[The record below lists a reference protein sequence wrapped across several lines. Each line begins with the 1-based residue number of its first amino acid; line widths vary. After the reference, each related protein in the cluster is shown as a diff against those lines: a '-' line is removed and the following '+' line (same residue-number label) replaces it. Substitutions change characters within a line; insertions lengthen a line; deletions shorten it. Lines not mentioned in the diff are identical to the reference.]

1 MSHKIRFPPRL
12 TITLTSFC
20 LGYYWQICQLCF
32 LHLEWNNYLSKAILL
47 LTWFLLAD
55 ISVVFFWNNHLS
67 RAILLLTW
75 LLLADI
81 PVVFFIFVRE
91 HSLEQGNPRLLLYI
105 LVVFFF
111 IIRMEHMEHSIEQGK
126 TPSGQQISIML
137 CSLIFLHFTEHMQ
150 HSIEQGKTLSD

>member
-1 MSHKIRFPPRL
+1 M
-12 TITLTSFC
+12 
-20 LGYYWQICQLCF
+20 
-32 LHLEWNNYLSKAILL
+32 SKAILL

-111 IIRMEHMEHSIEQGK
+111 TIGMEHMEHSIEQGK
-126 TPSGQQISIML
+126 TPSG
-137 CSLIFLHFTEHMQ
+137 
-150 HSIEQGKTLSD
+150 